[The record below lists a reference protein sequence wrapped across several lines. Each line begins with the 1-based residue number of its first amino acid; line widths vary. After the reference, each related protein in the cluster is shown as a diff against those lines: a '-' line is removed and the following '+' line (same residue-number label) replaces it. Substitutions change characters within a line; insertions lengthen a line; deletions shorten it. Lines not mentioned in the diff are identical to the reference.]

1 MSPNYGEN
9 EPGTDEVPDWLLGG
23 NRKRRVLAALA
34 RRNRTEGW
42 TAAQLSDELDCGV
55 TTAYEVLRGLR
66 PLGVLEAHPDGGV
79 RLAQGNKLG
88 RALRSLIRELAPFE
102 GRAVE
107 RPPRGKRR
115 N

>member
-34 RRNRTEGW
+34 RHNRKEGW
-42 TAAQLSDELDCGV
+42 TAAQLSDELGCGV
-55 TTAYEVLRGLR
+55 TTAYEVLRGLG
-66 PLGVLEAHPDGGV
+66 PLGVLEPHPDGGV
-79 RLAQGNKLG
+79 RLARGNELG
-88 RALRSLIRELAPFE
+88 RALRTLIRALGPFE
-102 GRAVE
+102 GSAVD

-115 N
+115 G